1 MQASIESQFRA
12 ERKKQIALAVAVGL
26 VVLLALF
33 SLRFI
38 KLTNDIKV
46 MLPQHENIL
55 QTFDF
60 FRETPLAGNVFVSF
74 EIKDSNDFPK
84 LISAVDQFS
93 ANLDTP
99 MIKRV
104 VTGTDGAITY
114 DGIREFVRLA
124 PQLMSEEELNVL
136 DSRLNSSSVHKILEK
151 LYRDLLS
158 PSGLVMKPVIEQ
170 DPLGFQK
177 EALAKL
183 RDLAT
188 SMEHNVEIRNGHLIS
203 RDGCH
208 ALVIIETD
216 ISITEGVGAKELIRY
231 IEDALLKLPTT
242 VSAVLI
248 AGHIHSLSN
257 ERVIKRDVFVTI
269 TVASIGFLALFL
281 FLFKDI
287 KAILLFMVP
296 IVSVLISILICSW
309 ILGEFSYIIMGM
321 GALISGIAI
330 DYCIHVYVAMRSGQ
344 TRQVAM
350 GEITMPIM
358 IGALTTVGVY
368 SVLLLS
374 RIPGYRELALFT
386 VISILLS
393 LGFATLL
400 LPHFL
405 TNHPEKIVEY
415 KLKFRWTPNIPDKY
429 VILIWSISLGS
440 CLLLLP
446 FIHFRTDVRQY
457 DGSEESI
464 FQAEEKFDQDWG
476 VKDRPAMIVVEAPGF
491 NEALE
496 RNYQIQQQVDLLL
509 DNESYNSIS
518 RVWLPE
524 RVRHENL
531 VRWHRFWEEGR
542 YKKLKDYFQTY
553 STQYGFE
560 EDAFDP
566 FFKMLYLEPEEV
578 KAFEELS
585 VLKLIKPRFAFE
597 TNQGCQ
603 IVNFFEDSEK
613 LVEKVSRES
622 KNWPDAFVV
631 SANQFKQLLSKAIL
645 SETTFLSLV
654 IVIAIP
660 LLTFIFLK
668 NVYCVLI
675 ALVPAVS
682 SVLVTLGMFTLFKI
696 TLNAASIF
704 ALLVVGGLSI
714 DYGIFMVY
722 QCYKQ
727 LKSDTRMAVTL
738 SALTT
743 LFGAG
748 TLVVTKHPVLFY
760 YGITMV
766 LGILSG
772 YFSAVFVVPSL
783 YRLIKQDNFPTG
795 PCQTV

>member
-1 MQASIESQFRA
+1 VQASMESQFRF
-12 ERKKQIALAVAVGL
+12 ERKKQIILAIAVGL
-26 VVLLALF
+26 VVLLALLG
-33 SLRFI
+33 LRSI

-46 MLPQHENIL
+46 MLPQQENIL

-60 FRETPLAGNVFVSF
+60 FRKTPLAGNVFVSF
-74 EIKDSNDFPK
+74 EIKDSKEFPK

-93 ANLDTP
+93 ASLDTS
-99 MIKRV
+99 MIKSV
-104 VTGTDGAITY
+104 VTGTDGVISY

-136 DSRLNSSSVHKILEK
+136 DARLNGPFIHKVIKK

-177 EALAKL
+177 ETLAKL
-183 RDLAT
+183 RNLAT
-188 SMEHNVEIRNGHLIS
+188 NMKHNVEIRNGHLIS

-208 ALVIIETD
+208 ALVILETD

-231 IEDALLKLPTT
+231 IEDSLLKLPTA
-242 VSAVLI
+242 VSADLI
-248 AGHIHSLSN
+248 AGHLHSLSN

-269 TVASIGFLALFL
+269 AVASIGFLALFL

-287 KAILLFMVP
+287 KALLLFMVP

-358 IGALTTVGVY
+358 IGALTTVCVY
-368 SVLLLS
+368 SVFLFS

-393 LGFATLL
+393 LGFAILL

-405 TNHPEKIVEY
+405 TNNPGKVEKY
-415 KLKFRWTPNIPDKY
+415 KLKFRWTLNIPDKY
-429 VILIWSISLGS
+429 VILIWSILLGS

-446 FIHFRTDVRQY
+446 FVNFNTDVRQY

-464 FQAEEKFDQDWG
+464 FQTEDKFDLDWG
-476 VKDRPAMIVVEAPGF
+476 VKDRPAMIVVEAPSF

-496 RNYQIQQQVDLLL
+496 INYQIQQQVDLLF

-531 VRWHRFWEEGR
+531 VRWSSFWNETR

-566 FFKMLYLEPEEV
+566 FFKMLYLDPEKV

-597 TNQGCQ
+597 TNQGYQ

-613 LVEKVSRES
+613 LVGKVSQES

-631 SANQFKQLLSKAIL
+631 SANQFKQLLSEAIL
-645 SETTFLSLV
+645 SETTFLSLIIV
-654 IVIAIP
+654 IVIP

-682 SVLVTLGMFTLFKI
+682 SVLVTLGMFTMFKI

-783 YRLIKQDNFPTG
+783 YRLIKQDVFLTE

>member
-136 DSRLNSSSVHKILEK
+136 DSRLNSSSVHKVLEK

-509 DNESYNSIS
+509 DNES
-518 RVWLPE
+518 
-524 RVRHENL
+524 
-531 VRWHRFWEEGR
+531 
-542 YKKLKDYFQTY
+542 
-553 STQYGFE
+553 
-560 EDAFDP
+560 
-566 FFKMLYLEPEEV
+566 
-578 KAFEELS
+578 
-585 VLKLIKPRFAFE
+585 
-597 TNQGCQ
+597 
-603 IVNFFEDSEK
+603 
-613 LVEKVSRES
+613 
-622 KNWPDAFVV
+622 
-631 SANQFKQLLSKAIL
+631 
-645 SETTFLSLV
+645 
-654 IVIAIP
+654 
-660 LLTFIFLK
+660 
-668 NVYCVLI
+668 
-675 ALVPAVS
+675 
-682 SVLVTLGMFTLFKI
+682 
-696 TLNAASIF
+696 
-704 ALLVVGGLSI
+704 
-714 DYGIFMVY
+714 
-722 QCYKQ
+722 
-727 LKSDTRMAVTL
+727 
-738 SALTT
+738 
-743 LFGAG
+743 
-748 TLVVTKHPVLFY
+748 
-760 YGITMV
+760 
-766 LGILSG
+766 
-772 YFSAVFVVPSL
+772 
-783 YRLIKQDNFPTG
+783 
-795 PCQTV
+795 